1 MKIGLSAVLL
11 FVAVG
16 SLAAET
22 PKLKNIK
29 IRGYVT
35 EVRSPSDFDIEDY
48 RITRHSSFTLD
59 LENADP
65 AVRFQASDIRVG
77 MEVEIRGAWNDL
89 TGELK
94 ATSMKVDM
102 QQFKAL
108 KQTAIIGHLP
118 RGLTRTQDGWD
129 GEIRVDGQRV
139 VVSSATELVFKLTS
153 RQKKQLKAKN
163 RAPGA
168 DGEFSPLTS
177 LEQISIGM
185 AMTYEGRRR
194 SDGSVDASRIELVD
208 NDLEEGEGKL
218 WKSLKVSSRPPQGFK
233 PAEVSIAKVGKF
245 KLLPDPGVQE
255 YVAALGRILIPAYQR
270 ELPDGTPHKIPFQFF
285 VIQNAAPNAFALP
298 NGTIAVHSGMLLLL
312 ENEAQFAAV
321 LGHEIAHAVQE
332 HTWRQMQYHKKKR
345 VGLAIASAVAS
356 AYGAYSVS
364 DLLNLV
370 EGAVHSGH
378 SRSLENQADRVGLEY
393 MVAAGY
399 DPREAPKVW
408 RLMAQEYGVRPTD
421 FFWSSHENHATRRS
435 YLMNEL
441 KNNHR
446 DLDYGTTVRNEE
458 DFRWVQARVRAA
470 NEGKLKVRVR

>member
-1 MKIGLSAVLL
+1 
-11 FVAVG
+11 
-16 SLAAET
+16 
-22 PKLKNIK
+22 
-29 IRGYVT
+29 
-35 EVRSPSDFDIEDY
+35 
-48 RITRHSSFTLD
+48 
-59 LENADP
+59 
-65 AVRFQASDIRVG
+65 
-77 MEVEIRGAWNDL
+77 
-89 TGELK
+89 
-94 ATSMKVDM
+94 
-102 QQFKAL
+102 
-108 KQTAIIGHLP
+108 
-118 RGLTRTQDGWD
+118 
-129 GEIRVDGQRV
+129 
-139 VVSSATELVFKLTS
+139 
-153 RQKKQLKAKN
+153 
-163 RAPGA
+163 
-168 DGEFSPLTS
+168 
-177 LEQISIGM
+177 
-185 AMTYEGRRR
+185 
-194 SDGSVDASRIELVD
+194 VD

-298 NGTIAVHSGMLLLL
+298 NGTIAVHSGMLLLP

-370 EGAVHSGH
+370 EGAVRSGH